1 MDSFGPATYGDGF
14 ADVYDEW
21 YGEITDAAATTAF
34 LATRAVDGPVLE
46 LGIGSG
52 RLAAPMQEAGLSVI
66 GVDASDAML
75 ARCQLQHP
83 SITTV
88 RADLAHLPV
97 RGPLG
102 GALCAFNTLFN
113 LPSEAAQQALFNTVA
128 SALSPGAPL
137 VIEAITGRNL
147 EAGPASS
154 VGVSQLTVD
163 QLVLS
168 ATVLDHEA
176 QTITGQHVEIS
187 EAGGVRMRPW
197 LLRWTTPNQ
206 LDRLASNAGLVLAE
220 RYGGWDGQPFN
231 DDADSHV
238 SVYQPTT

>member
-21 YGEITDAAATTAF
+21 YGEITDAGATSTFMAA
-34 LATRAVDGPVLE
+34 RAVDGPVLE

-52 RLAAPMQEAGLSVI
+52 RLAAPMREAGLNVI

-75 ARCQLQHP
+75 SRCREQHP
-83 SITTV
+83 SIVTV
-88 RADLAHLPV
+88 RADLAHLPF

-113 LPSEAAQQALFNTVA
+113 LPSEATQQALFDTVA

-137 VIEAITGRNL
+137 VIEAITGTNL
-147 EAGPASS
+147 GAGPASS
-154 VGVSQLTVD
+154 VGVSQLSVD

-168 ATVLDHEA
+168 ATVLDHES
-176 QTITGQHVEIS
+176 QTIKGQHVEIS

-197 LLRWTTPNQ
+197 MLRWTTPNQ
-206 LDRLASNAGLVLAE
+206 LDRLAGNAGLVLAE
-220 RYGGWDGQPFN
+220 RYQGWDEEPFN
-231 DDADSHV
+231 DDSESHV
-238 SVYQPTT
+238 SVYQPAT